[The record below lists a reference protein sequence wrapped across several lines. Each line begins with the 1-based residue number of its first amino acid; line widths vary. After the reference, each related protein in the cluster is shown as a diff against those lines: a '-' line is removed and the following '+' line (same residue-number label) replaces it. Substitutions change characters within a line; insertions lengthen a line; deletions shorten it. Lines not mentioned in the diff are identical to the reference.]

1 MKNLLMG
8 LVGYSG
14 KFWKCCG
21 HSISYRDSV
30 LLAELYSAIES
41 SCQFLKLE
49 PDGAVKIQ
57 QGRRWNRG
65 LKSDKI
71 WTYMIITIFEPIIL

>member
-30 LLAELYSAIES
+30 LLAEIYSPTKSRRLFIMLDA
-41 SCQFLKLE
+41 
-49 PDGAVKIQ
+49 DVAVKIQ
-57 QGRRWNRG
+57 KGRN
-65 LKSDKI
+65 LKSDQI
-71 WTYMIITIFEPIIL
+71 WTYMIITIFEPIII